1 MSELK
6 QRSASRSQSRD
17 KKSSKNKKRNLKST
31 KNPKPSNNKS
41 IEDSI
46 SSLIEQFDSLFIEKD
61 SNLDKKKIKEFAR
74 NTLIMKDNNEEDSS
88 SINYRNFIIVL
99 LKMCGLGI
107 DLENEESKEKF
118 VNLVPTSSVY
128 TSEKELDVLILDL
141 KIRRDKI
148 KTKLLSNNLNEIIAQ
163 VYNIFDF
170 SNNSDFKKFKEFLR
184 AIFKLTQNHTRKIRI
199 IGTMIM
205 CKITEL
211 IMGEYAKNKKLLKQE
226 EKNIKNK
233 KKSANKNLKM
243 EDTNYRV
250 RYNLCNNLAEYIYEI
265 KKNFIVHKI
274 CDYSKE
280 IRMLLCE
287 MMERISKNYFNVIY
301 GEFNMVEYFN
311 FFLQDPSDVIRVKYL
326 QIIYDRLNA
335 INDTEDGE
343 LTKNNKKLDEF
354 LNRENAEKQ
363 KEDRDSSKNTNIS
376 RHSSTED
383 DLKESMSLIIDIL
396 NKTKATILS
405 ICVKEDSFLAK
416 SGIKILELLSK
427 QNILETKTVNN
438 LLLHLFNEE
447 PKIRAL
453 ISQITI
459 NYILNFEQP
468 KQDGVIPKPSIDN
481 VHFLNQLALRLTGKV
496 PNMMKIFVEDFFN
509 ELNVI
514 KNYKLLFDYVN
525 YLLNQDELDFDL
537 LQNIFILIDNSIK
550 LVRNK
555 IDEYGQNDYIKKHD
569 EFCEEIINRIS
580 EFIKK
585 LLFVRNEKDIKSNSN
600 FDLINGLL
608 QLLPN
613 FKLYPTSSFNIPFE
627 TVKGILLELRKTFF
641 ILTSA
646 SNNNKDNSQLD
657 LDSDE
662 ESISYHNNK
671 KKIKQSQSVLS
682 EEKIIENYIKANYTC
697 GTEKLCENIL
707 RGMSSILNDQKLFEL
722 FNYNDTQ
729 IMDQMIYSSNDKDN
743 KECLAYTFFKAFQE
757 QIISHPY
764 YSEIAQNSGSND
776 LSEISKLI
784 SENYDENHIYIL
796 INQFNQL
803 IIYFPKIF
811 TDVGGVN
818 LYEFEH
824 FLISVLRC
832 KINKLYSDDIKTLEF
847 NYNYIISLLNIID
860 TLHLRLFN
868 NNVEF
873 KENIN
878 EYIEIRNRIITML
891 FYIMSIN
898 YLKQEEKSYNS
909 FLYLIKGKCLGL
921 FLDIYM
927 ITTHD
932 KLQVRELQYELIP
945 NLMSIFYIFVRNNF
959 IRFLWDNYKENEN
972 DFNNEEASEDDDDE
986 SKNQKTKKE
995 KKKNT
1000 KNNKNTD
1007 EIFWANYK
1015 IQIFV
1020 LKIFAEKFSRLL
1032 LINFR
1037 TFLNEPLCLLYFETF
1052 FLLPQSSIIRQIT
1065 DYTLEILMTKEINQ
1079 YKKFLEE
1086 KEKNNN
1092 GNTSNVNNTEEGKI
1106 FLILYYMNKIVLRI
1120 FNNDSQLYND
1130 ENNPK
1135 PFDITYEEKL
1145 DLCQRYLNTYIR
1157 ISRKL
1162 KQKYSKENPAL
1173 IEKDKIPY
1181 ENFILN
1187 GIAFALDKSN
1197 VINDYICLENVY
1209 FLDFVKM
1216 YIKNGIFVDEEMI
1229 HDIIITYIKLA
1240 KKWEI
1245 TENMNLIHIR
1255 FMEKF
1260 KAYILNKG
1268 HMKIVENKSSKDNNE
1283 ENDNEKEEKDQEN
1296 DKENDEEKNGEE
1308 SDVNVSNVSRSDT
1321 GKKKGKDK
1329 KKKKSVIKKKRT
1341 YNEVIKEENEED
1353 EPRKHGRKVKKEK

>member
-6 QRSASRSQSRD
+6 QKSTSRSQSRD
-17 KKSSKNKKRNLKST
+17 KKSSKNKKRTVKST
-31 KNPKPSNNKS
+31 KNHKPSNDKS

-46 SSLIEQFDSLFIEKD
+46 SSLIDQFDSLFIEKD
-61 SNLDKKKIKEFAR
+61 SNFDKKKIKEFAR
-74 NTLIMKDNNEEDSS
+74 NTLIMKDKNDEDSS

-107 DLENEESKEKF
+107 DLDDEESKEKF

-128 TSEKELDVLILDL
+128 TSEKELDVLIVDL

-148 KTKLLSNNLNEIIAQ
+148 KTKLLSNNLNEIITQ

-170 SNNSDFKKFKEFLR
+170 SDNSDFKKFKEFLR

-211 IMGEYAKNKKLLKQE
+211 IMAEYGKNKKLLKQE
-226 EKNIKNK
+226 EKNNK
-233 KKSANKNLKM
+233 SRKSANRNTKL
-243 EDTNYRV
+243 EESNYRL
-250 RYNLCNNLAEYIYEI
+250 RYNLCNNLAEYIYDI

-280 IRMLLCE
+280 IRLLVCE
-287 MMERISKNYFNVIY
+287 MMERISKNYFNIIY

-335 INDTEDGE
+335 INDTEDND
-343 LTKNNKKLDEF
+343 LTKNTKKLEEF
-354 LNRENAEKQ
+354 FNKENAEKQ
-363 KEDRDSSKNTNIS
+363 KEDKDSSKNSNIS
-376 RHSSTED
+376 RHGTSED
-383 DLKESMSLIIDIL
+383 ELKESMSLIIDIL

-468 KQDGVIPKPSIDN
+468 NQDGIVSKPSIEN

-496 PNMMKIFVEDFFN
+496 QNMMKIFVEDFFN
-509 ELNVI
+509 ELNII

-525 YLLNQDELDFDL
+525 YLLNQDEIEFDL
-537 LQNIFILIDNSIK
+537 LQNIFLLIDNSIK
-550 LVRNK
+550 IVRNR

-569 EFCEEIINRIS
+569 EFCEELINRIS
-580 EFIKK
+580 EFLKK
-585 LLFVRNEKDIKSNSN
+585 LRFVKNDKDIKNNSH

-608 QLLPN
+608 QLLQN
-613 FKLYPTSSFNIPFE
+613 FKLFPTSSFNIPFE
-627 TVKGILLELRKTFF
+627 TVKQILFELKKTFF
-641 ILTSA
+641 ISTSVF
-646 SNNNKDNSQLD
+646 NNKKDNSELD
-657 LDSDE
+657 IDSEE
-662 ESISYHNNK
+662 ESQSYNNK
-671 KKIKQSQSVLS
+671 KKIKQSQSILS
-682 EEKIIENYIKANYTC
+682 EEKIIENYIKSNYSC

-743 KECLAYTFFKAFQE
+743 KDCLAYVFFKTFQE

-776 LSEISKLI
+776 LSDISKLI
-784 SENYDENHIYIL
+784 SENYDENIIYIL

-832 KINKLYSDDIKTLEF
+832 KINKLLSDDIKDLEF

-860 TLHLRLFN
+860 TLHLKLFN

-891 FYIMSIN
+891 FYIMSMS
-898 YLKQEEKSYNS
+898 YLNQEEKSYNS

-959 IRFLWDNYKENEN
+959 IRFLWDNYKDNEI
-972 DFNNEEASEDDDDE
+972 DTNNEEGSDDE
-986 SKNQKTKKE
+986 DEDSKNQKTKKD
-995 KKKNT
+995 KKKNPKSKT
-1000 KNNKNTD
+1000 NED
-1007 EIFWANYK
+1007 DIFWANYK
-1015 IQIFV
+1015 LQIFI

-1065 DYTLEILMTKEINQ
+1065 DYTMEILMTKEINQ
-1079 YKKFLEE
+1079 YKKYLEE

-1092 GNTSNVNNTEEGKI
+1092 GNNTTNNTEEGKI

-1135 PFDITYEEKL
+1135 PFDITYEQKL
-1145 DLCQRYLNTYIR
+1145 NLCQRYLNTYIR

-1162 KQKYSKENPAL
+1162 KQKFSKENPAL

-1283 ENDNEKEEKDQEN
+1283 ENENDNENK
-1296 DKENDEEKNGEE
+1296 DKEIEEEKNEEE
-1308 SDVNVSNVSRSDT
+1308 SDIVSSSNNNDT
-1321 GKKKGKDK
+1321 TEKKKGKDK
-1329 KKKKSVIKKKRT
+1329 KKKKSVKKKKRT
-1341 YNEVIKEENEED
+1341 YNEVIKEENEE
-1353 EPRKHGRKVKKEK
+1353 ENQPKKRVRKVKKEK

>member
-6 QRSASRSQSRD
+6 QKSSSRSQSRAN
-17 KKSSKNKKRNLKST
+17 KNAKNKKRTSKST
-31 KNPKPSNNKS
+31 KRQKTSKDNGV
-41 IEDSI
+41 EDSI
-46 SSLIEQFDSLFIEKD
+46 SSLINQFDSLFIDKD
-61 SNLDKKKIKEFAR
+61 SAFDKKKIKEFAR
-74 NTLIMKDNNEEDSS
+74 NTLIMKDADNDDSDA

-107 DLENEESKEKF
+107 DLEDEEEKDKF
-118 VNLVPTSSVY
+118 VNLVPSSSVY
-128 TSEKELDVLILDL
+128 TAEKELDSLISNL

-148 KTKLLSNNLNEIIAQ
+148 KNKLLSNNLNEIMAQ

-170 SNNSDFKKFKEFLR
+170 TNNNDFKKFKEFMR

-211 IMGEYAKNKKLLKQE
+211 ILAEYSKNKKLLKQE
-226 EKNIKNK
+226 EKNKK
-233 KKSANKNLKM
+233 SRKKSANIKM
-243 EDTNYRV
+243 EDTNYRM
-250 RYNLCNNLAEYIYEI
+250 RYNLCNNLTEYINDI

-280 IRMLLCE
+280 IRMLLCD
-287 MMERISKNYFNVIY
+287 MMERLSKNYFNIIF
-301 GEFNMVEYFN
+301 GEFNLAEYFN
-311 FFLQDPSDVIRVKYL
+311 FFLQDPSNIIRVKYL
-326 QIIYDRLNA
+326 QIIYDKLNT
-335 INDTEDGE
+335 INETEDNPE
-343 LTKNNKKLDEF
+343 TSKQNKKTEDIADNE
-354 LNRENAEKQ
+354 REQGDKQ
-363 KEDRDSSKNTNIS
+363 KEDKDLSKTTHIS
-376 RHSSTED
+376 TYRPTDD
-383 DLKESMSLIIDIL
+383 DLKESMSIIIDIL

-447 PKIRAL
+447 PKIRNL
-453 ISQITI
+453 ISQIAV

-468 KQDGVIPKPSIDN
+468 NKEGIIPKPSIDH

-496 PNMMKIFVEDFFN
+496 PNMMKVFVEDFFN
-509 ELNVI
+509 ELKII

-525 YLLNQDELDFDL
+525 HLLNQDEVEFDL
-537 LQNIFILIDNSIK
+537 LQNVFILIDNSIK
-550 LVRNK
+550 TVRSK
-555 IDEYGQNDYIKKHD
+555 IDELDNKDYIKKHD
-569 EFCEEIINRIS
+569 EFCEELINRFT
-580 EFIKK
+580 EFLKK
-585 LLFVRNEKDIKSNSN
+585 LRFLKNDKETRHNSN
-600 FDLINGLL
+600 FDLVNNLL
-608 QLLPN
+608 QLLQN

-627 TVKGILLELRKTFF
+627 TVKQILFELKKTFF
-641 ILTSA
+641 ISTSGFDGGNK
-646 SNNNKDNSQLD
+646 SKKDNNSELD
-657 LDSDE
+657 IDSDE
-662 ESISYHNNK
+662 ENIRNSNQ
-671 KKIKQSQSVLS
+671 KKIKQSQSKIT
-682 EEKIIENYIKANYTC
+682 EEKIIENYIKSNYSSA
-697 GTEKLCENIL
+697 TEKLCENIL

-743 KECLAYTFFKAFQE
+743 KECLAYIFFKTFQE

-776 LSEISKLI
+776 I
-784 SENYDENHIYIL
+784 SEVSRYISDNYDENIIYIL

-811 TDVGGVN
+811 TDVGGIN

-824 FLISVLRC
+824 FLISILRC
-832 KINKLYSDDIKTLEF
+832 KIQKFNNEDIKILEF
-847 NYNYIISLLNIID
+847 NYNYVISLLNIID
-860 TLHLRLFN
+860 TLHLKLFN

-898 YLKQEEKSYNS
+898 YTKEEDKSYNS

-927 ITTHD
+927 VTTHD

-959 IRFLWDNYKENEN
+959 IRFLWDEYKENEIEL
-972 DFNNEEASEDDDDE
+972 NNEEDNEDEEGD
-986 SKNQKTKKE
+986 KE
-995 KKKNT
+995 KKSKKDKTNKTSKKKN
-1000 KNNKNTD
+1000 

-1015 IQIFV
+1015 LQIFI

-1052 FLLPQSSIIRQIT
+1052 FLLPQSSIVQQIT
-1065 DYTLEILMTKEINQ
+1065 DYTTEILMTKEINQ

-1086 KEKNNN
+1086 RNKNNN
-1092 GNTSNVNNTEEGKI
+1092 GNNNSNNTEEGKI
-1106 FLILYYMNKIVLRI
+1106 FLVLYYMNKIVLRI
-1120 FNNDSQLYND
+1120 FNNDSQLFND

-1145 DLCQRYLNTYIR
+1145 DMCQRYLNTYIR
-1157 ISRKL
+1157 ILRKM
-1162 KQKYSKENPAL
+1162 KQKYSKENLPL

-1187 GIAFALDKSN
+1187 GIAFALDKSD
-1197 VINDYICLENVY
+1197 VINGYICLENVY
-1209 FLDFVKM
+1209 FLDFIKM
-1216 YIKNGIFVDEEMI
+1216 YIKNGLFVDEEMI

-1260 KAYILNKG
+1260 KSYILNKG
-1268 HMKIVENKSSKDNNE
+1268 HMKIVENKSSKD
-1283 ENDNEKEEKDQEN
+1283 KEEKDEN
-1296 DKENDEEKNGEE
+1296 EEKDDIEEEKEKEEEKNEEE
-1308 SDVNVSNVSRSDT
+1308 SGSNST
-1321 GKKKGKDK
+1321 AKKKREKSE
-1329 KKKKSVIKKKRT
+1329 KKKKSGKRKKRT
-1341 YNEVIKEENEED
+1341 YNEVIKEENEES
-1353 EPRKHGRKVKKEK
+1353 EHKKRSRKTKKE

>member
-1 MSELK
+1 MK
-6 QRSASRSQSRD
+6 QKSSSRNQSRSN
-17 KKSSKNKKRNLKST
+17 KKAKNKKRSSKST
-31 KNPKPSNNKS
+31 KHQGPSKENQVES
-41 IEDSI
+41 SI
-46 SSLIEQFDSLFIEKD
+46 SSLIDQFDSLFIDKD
-61 SNLDKKKIKEFAR
+61 STFDKKKIKEFAR
-74 NTLIMKDNNEEDSS
+74 NSLLMKDSDSEDSS
-88 SINYRNFIIVL
+88 SINYRNFIIIL

-107 DLENEESKEKF
+107 DLNDEEEKDKF
-118 VNLVPTSSVY
+118 MNLVPTSSVC
-128 TSEKELDVLILDL
+128 TSEKELEALIANL

-148 KTKLLSNNLNEIIAQ
+148 KNKLLSNNLNEIITQ
-163 VYNIFDF
+163 VYNIFDLTD
-170 SNNSDFKKFKEFLR
+170 NSDFKKFKEFMR

-211 IMGEYAKNKKLLKQE
+211 IIAEYGKNKKLLKQE
-226 EKNIKNK
+226 EKNRESR
-233 KKSANKNLKM
+233 KKSANPSQKM
-243 EDTNYRV
+243 EESNYRM
-250 RYNLCNNLAEYIYEI
+250 RYNLCNNLAEYINDI
-265 KKNFIVHKI
+265 KKNFIIRKI

-287 MMERISKNYFNVIY
+287 MMERISKNYFNIIF
-301 GEFNMVEYFN
+301 GEFNLVEYFN
-311 FFLQDPSDVIRVKYL
+311 FFLQDPSNVIRVKYL
-326 QIIYDRLNA
+326 QIIYEKLNN
-335 INDTEDGE
+335 INDSEDNPN
-343 LTKNNKKLDEF
+343 TKDKKGNSEKE
-354 LNRENAEKQ
+354 REQGDKQ
-363 KEDRDSSKNTNIS
+363 QEDKDLSKTTRIS
-376 RHSSTED
+376 NYNPTDD
-383 DLKESMSLIIDIL
+383 DLKESMSIIIEIL

-405 ICVKEDSFLAK
+405 ICVKEDTFLAK

-447 PKIRAL
+447 PKIRNL
-453 ISQITI
+453 IAQIAV

-468 KQDGVIPKPSIDN
+468 NKEGIISKPSIDN

-496 PNMMKIFVEDFFN
+496 PNMMKIFVEDFFG
-509 ELNVI
+509 ELKII

-525 YLLNQDELDFDL
+525 HLLNQDEIDFDL
-537 LQNIFILIDNSIK
+537 VQNILILIDNSIK
-550 LVRNK
+550 IVRNK
-555 IDEYGQNDYIKKHD
+555 IDEYDQKEYIKKHD
-569 EFCEEIINRIS
+569 EFCEELINRIS
-580 EFIKK
+580 EFLKK
-585 LLFVRNEKDIKSNSN
+585 LRFVKNNKDIRHNSN
-600 FDLINGLL
+600 YDLINNLL
-608 QLLPN
+608 QLLEN

-627 TVKGILLELRKTFF
+627 TVKQILFELKKTFF
-641 ILTSA
+641 ISTSGLDNRNKSKKDDKSELDIE
-646 SNNNKDNSQLD
+646 SN
-657 LDSDE
+657 E
-662 ESISYHNNK
+662 ESIAHNK

-682 EEKIIENYIKANYTC
+682 EEKIIENYIKSNYSS

-707 RGMSSILNDQKLFEL
+707 RGMSSLLNDQKLFEL

-743 KECLAYTFFKAFQE
+743 KECLAYIFFKTFQE

-764 YSEIAQNSGSND
+764 YSEIAKNSGSND
-776 LSEISKLI
+776 ISEIAKLI
-784 SENYDENHIYIL
+784 SENYDENIIYIL

-811 TDVGGVN
+811 ADVGGVN

-832 KINKLYSDDIKTLEF
+832 KIQKLNNEDIKILEF
-847 NYNYIISLLNIID
+847 NYNYVISLLNIID
-860 TLHLRLFN
+860 TLHIKLFN

-891 FYIMSIN
+891 FYILSISYSN
-898 YLKQEEKSYNS
+898 DKDKSYNS

-927 ITTHD
+927 VTTHD
-932 KLQVRELQYELIP
+932 KLQVRDLGYELIP

-959 IRFLWDNYKENEN
+959 IRFLWEEYKENEN
-972 DFNNEEASEDDDDE
+972 EVNNEEDYEDEEGENKD
-986 SKNQKTKKE
+986 KTKKE
-995 KKKNT
+995 NKEKN
-1000 KNNKNTD
+1000 KNKENNKNI
-1007 EIFWANYK
+1007 IFWANYK
-1015 IQIFV
+1015 LQIFV

-1032 LINFR
+1032 LINFK

-1052 FLLPQSSIIRQIT
+1052 FLLPQSSIIKQIT
-1065 DYTLEILMTKEINQ
+1065 EYTIEILMNKEITQ

-1092 GNTSNVNNTEEGKI
+1092 SNNTEEGKI
-1106 FLILYYMNKIVLRI
+1106 FLVLYYMNKIVLRI
-1120 FNNDSQLYND
+1120 FNNDSQLFND
-1130 ENNPK
+1130 ENNTK

-1145 DLCQRYLNTYIR
+1145 DMCQRYLNTYIR
-1157 ISRKL
+1157 ILRKI
-1162 KQKYSKENPAL
+1162 KQKYSKENSSL

-1187 GIAFALDKSN
+1187 GIAFALDKSDTVN
-1197 VINDYICLENVY
+1197 GYICLENVY

-1216 YIKNGIFVDEEMI
+1216 YIKNSLFVDEEMI

-1245 TENMNLIHIR
+1245 TDNMNLIHIR

-1268 HMKIVENKSSKDNNE
+1268 HMKIVENKSSKDKE
-1283 ENDNEKEEKDQEN
+1283 EEKEEKEVNNEDNEE
-1296 DKENDEEKNGEE
+1296 KIEEEKNDEEN
-1308 SDVNVSNVSRSDT
+1308 NSNKKS
-1321 GKKKGKDK
+1321 GKKKKDK
-1329 KKKKSVIKKKRT
+1329 SEKKTKRKKRT
-1341 YNEVIKEENEED
+1341 YNEVIKEEDEED
-1353 EPRKHGRKVKKEK
+1353 EQHSKRNRKTKKEK